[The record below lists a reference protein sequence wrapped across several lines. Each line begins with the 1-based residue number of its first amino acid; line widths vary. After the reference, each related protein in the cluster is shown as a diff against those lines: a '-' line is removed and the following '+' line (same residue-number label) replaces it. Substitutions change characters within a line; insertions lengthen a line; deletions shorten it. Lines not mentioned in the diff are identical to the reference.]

1 LYNLQFLK
9 SNGISFSKL
18 RAMEDGEINW
28 KVRLSIEGFPVKI
41 NMVEKVTY
49 L

>member
-1 LYNLQFLK
+1 
-9 SNGISFSKL
+9 
-18 RAMEDGEINW
+18 MEDGELNW

-41 NMVEKVTY
+41 NRVEKIIY